1 MLNLHQ
7 LSPEQRN
14 HFSEAVARF
23 PDRPVLI
30 VGDLMLDVFVW
41 GDVQRISPEAP
52 VPVVDVRE
60 ETQLLGGTANVA
72 NNVAAL
78 GGKAVVAGVVGNDL
92 NGREVVRMLRK
103 VGVPP
108 EGLVVEDQRPT
119 TVKTRVIAQNQQ
131 VVRYDRELRKPLQRS
146 SLEQIVAYL
155 EKRSTNAGALIVSDY
170 AKGVVTPE
178 LMDAIRGL
186 GLPARFPVIVDPK
199 IQHAELYRGVT
210 LVTPNHH
217 EASRMSGIDITDP
230 DSLLAAGRMLQKRL
244 QCEAV
249 LITRGKDGMALFD
262 HTGAMTDIPTVA
274 RRVYDVTGAGDT
286 VIATLALGLAAGLS
300 TTDAALLANIAAG
313 VVVGEVGTAVVTVD
327 GLIEAIQ
334 DHSRPRRCGFP

>member
-1 MLNLHQ
+1 MLTPPCLT
-7 LSPEQRN
+7 PDQRDR
-14 HFSEAVARF
+14 FADAVARF

-72 NNVAAL
+72 NNVAAM
-78 GGKAVVAGVVGNDL
+78 GGRAVVAGVVGNDSS
-92 NGREVVRMLRK
+92 GREVVRKLRK

-108 EGLVVEDQRPT
+108 EGVVVEDQRPT
-119 TVKTRVIAQNQQ
+119 TVKTRVIAQSQQ
-131 VVRYDRELRKPLQRS
+131 VVRYDRELRKPLEAS
-146 SLEQIVAYL
+146 SLDLIVDYL
-155 EKRSTNAGALIVSDY
+155 DRRSADAGALIVSDY
-170 AKGVVTPE
+170 AKGVVTPA
-178 LMDAIRGL
+178 LMDAIRRL
-186 GLPARFPVIVDPK
+186 GLPSRFPVIVDPK
-199 IQHAELYRGVT
+199 VEHAEIYRGVT

-217 EASRMSGIDITDP
+217 EASRMSGIDIFDS
-230 DSLLAAGRMLQKRL
+230 DSLWAAGRTLLERL
-244 QCEAV
+244 RCEAV

-262 HTGAMTDIPTVA
+262 QGGAMTTIPTVA

-300 TTDAALLANIAAG
+300 TSDAALLANIAAG
-313 VVVGEVGTAVVTVD
+313 IVVGEVGTAVVSAE
-327 GLIEAIQ
+327 GLLEAIRN
-334 DHSRPRRCGFP
+334 HSRARRSGFP